1 MHGNELQLFG
11 ATPSHTINVTNVSE
25 IAAVDT
31 TFNILSYNAV
41 WVENLTNDNPDD
53 VVRMRYLSRY
63 GRRGYNNMRRQSI
76 YTTEKMTSN
85 KFWGKWILCFEAQ
98 FHL

>member
-31 TFNILSYNAV
+31 TFTVFSFDAV
-41 WVENLTNDNPDD
+41 WAEHRASGTMLTMAEHRTNHIP
-53 VVRMRYLSRY
+53 VPT
-63 GRRGYNNMRRQSI
+63 GCA
-76 YTTEKMTSN
+76 T
-85 KFWGKWILCFEAQ
+85 C
-98 FHL
+98 